1 MKPDAPLHAQN
12 PTGRFSDRVEDYVRF
27 RPTYP
32 AAAIDAVLDG
42 LGSTTDLVA
51 ADVGAGTGISSR
63 LLAARGVHVKAIEP
77 NDAMRAAAAAQAVEG
92 GGGAIEWL
100 SGTAEATGL
109 AGESVGLVLC
119 AQAFHWF
126 RPEAALA
133 EFARV
138 LRAAGRVALMWNDR
152 DDTDGFTHRYGEL
165 IVAASN
171 NNAAAIGHTR
181 PEPLFACPLFKN
193 ARREEYVHEQQLD
206 EAGLVG
212 RALSASYVPKAG
224 PVREQL
230 ERDLRSLHGAHA
242 TPDGTVTM
250 RYLTRVFL
258 AEKA

>member
-12 PTGRFSDRVEDYVRF
+12 PTGRFSDRVADYVRF

-32 AAAIDAVLDG
+32 AAAIDAVISG
-42 LGSTTDLVA
+42 LGSPDALVA
-51 ADVGAGTGISSR
+51 ADIGAGTGISSR
-63 LLAARGVHVKAIEP
+63 LLAARGVRVKAIEP
-77 NDAMRAAAAAQAVEG
+77 NDAMRAAAAAQAVDG
-92 GGGAIEWL
+92 SGAIEWL
-100 SGTAEATGL
+100 GGTAEATGL
-109 AGESVGLVLC
+109 FGGSVDLVLC

-152 DDTDGFTHRYGEL
+152 DERDGFTNRYGEL

-171 NNAAAIGHTR
+171 NNAAAIAHTR
-181 PEPLFACPLFKN
+181 PEPLFASLLFKN
-193 ARREEYVHEQQLD
+193 ARREEFVHEQQLD

-224 PVREQL
+224 PVREEL
-230 ERDLRSLHGAHA
+230 ERDLRSLHRAHA

-258 AEKA
+258 AEKS